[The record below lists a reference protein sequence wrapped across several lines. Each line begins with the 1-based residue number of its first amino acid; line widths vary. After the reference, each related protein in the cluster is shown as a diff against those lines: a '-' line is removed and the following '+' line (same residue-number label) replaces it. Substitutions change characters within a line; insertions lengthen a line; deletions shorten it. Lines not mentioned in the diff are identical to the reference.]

1 MTTTVWRVNV
11 STQSVSTEPVPESWV
26 HLGGRGLV
34 PRILLDEVP
43 PLCDPL
49 GPFNKLLLAPGLL
62 VGHTL
67 SSCDRLSVGG
77 KSPLTGGVKESNA
90 GGTTATQLARLGV
103 KVLIIEGA
111 PATDDWQVLHLSR
124 EGGRLEPADDP
135 STGSGRSLVGLGV
148 YEAAERLLERFGP
161 QVALALIG
169 PAGEMR
175 LAGAGVQNLD
185 KDREPSRAAG
195 RGGLGALMGSKR
207 LKAIVVD
214 GSGGQKPPLADPE
227 FYRQAAKYY
236 LQALREHP
244 QTALYSD
251 YGTAAMTMMCHG
263 LGALPTR
270 NFSAGNF
277 KGAEK
282 ISGDAMRDLIL
293 ERGGEG
299 QTTHACMPG
308 CVIRCSNSFA
318 GADGK
323 KIVSP
328 VEYETIGLVGSN
340 LGLDDL
346 DAIARLSWEINDLG
360 LDTIETGAALGVAA
374 EAGLMEFGDAQRALA
389 LLDEVRQG
397 TPLGRL
403 LGQGATAVGK
413 VLGVQ
418 RVPAVKGQ
426 AMASYDP
433 RAIKGTG
440 VTYATSPQGADH
452 TCGLTIRA
460 PVDHLDPRVQAK
472 LSAAGQVNMAGY
484 DMLGACLFAGFG
496 FGAAPGAVRDLLK
509 GRYGWDLGD
518 EALQV
523 LGRETLALERAFNRA
538 AGFTSADDR
547 LPEWMTR
554 EPLPPHNSVFD
565 VHDAD
570 LDRVASEMG

>member
-11 STQSVSTEPVPESWV
+11 STQNITTEPVPASWSR
-26 HLGGRGLV
+26 LGGRGLI

-49 GPFNKLLLAPGLL
+49 RPFNKLLLAPGLL
-62 VGHTL
+62 AGQAL

-90 GGTTATQLARLGV
+90 GGTTAIQLARLGV
-103 KVLIIEGA
+103 KVLIVEGA
-111 PATDDWQVLHLSR
+111 PAGEDWQVLHLSR
-124 EGGRLEPADDP
+124 EGGRLEPANDL
-135 STGSGRSLVGLGV
+135 TGLGV
-148 YEAAERLLERFGP
+148 YESAERLLERFGS
-161 QVALALIG
+161 QVAIALIG

-195 RGGLGALMGSKR
+195 RGGLGALMGAKR

-214 GSGGQKPPLADPE
+214 GSGGQKLPLADPE
-227 FYRQAAKYY
+227 LYRQAAKYY

-263 LGALPTR
+263 FGGLPTR

-277 KGAEK
+277 EGAEK
-282 ISGDAMRDLIL
+282 ISGEFMRDLIL

-346 DAIARLSWEINDLG
+346 DAIARLNWEINDLG
-360 LDTIETGAALGVAA
+360 LDTIETGAALGVAV
-374 EAGLMEFGDAQRALA
+374 EAGLLEFGDAQRALA

-403 LGQGATAVGK
+403 LGQGATTTGK
-413 VLGVQ
+413 VLGVR

-426 AMASYDP
+426 AMPSYDP

-460 PVDHLDPRVQAK
+460 PVDHLDPKVQAK
-472 LSAAGQVNMAGY
+472 LSAGGQVNMAGY
-484 DMLGACLFAGFG
+484 DTLGACLFAGFG

-518 EALQV
+518 ETLQV

-538 AGFTSADDR
+538 AGFVSADDR

-565 VHDAD
+565 VPDEN